1 MNKKI
6 RRMLDI
12 FLLLII
18 ITWVVFIYIK
28 GPEQVI
34 ETIGVHNG
42 YLIVFFASLLG
53 GMATVS
59 IISVYPT
66 IIAFA
71 IGGLNPYI
79 LGIIAATGLTI
90 ANLFFFYLGV
100 KSRSIA
106 SLNSRFDKICCKIL
120 HWINKRPKWLIPIL
134 IWAYVGLSPLSNN
147 LLTTSG
153 GLIEFPIKKIL
164 IPLFIGNIT
173 FMIILAYFI
182 ILFK

>member
-18 ITWVVFIYIK
+18 IAWIVFLYIE

-42 YLIVFFASLLG
+42 YLIVFFASLIG
-53 GMATVS
+53 GIATVS
-59 IISVYPT
+59 IITVYPT

-79 LGIIAATGLTI
+79 LGIIAATSLTI
-90 ANLFFFYLGV
+90 ANLIYFYLGA

-106 SLNSRFDKICCKIL
+106 NLHSRFDKICSIIL
-120 HWINKRPKWLIPIL
+120 RWMNKRPEWLIPIL
-134 IWAYVGLSPLSNN
+134 IWAYVGLSPFSNN

-153 GLIEFPIKKIL
+153 GLIEYPIKKII
-164 IPLFIGNIT
+164 IPLFVGNVT
-173 FMIILAYFI
+173 FMIILAYFV